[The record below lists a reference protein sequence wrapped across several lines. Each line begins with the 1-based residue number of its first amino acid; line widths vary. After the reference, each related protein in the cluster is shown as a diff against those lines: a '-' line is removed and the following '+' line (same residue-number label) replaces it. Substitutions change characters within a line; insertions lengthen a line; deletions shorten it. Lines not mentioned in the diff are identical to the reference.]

1 MSRPIPESIWDR
13 KPADCRRALLT
24 ASALAD
30 GEESPRSALQLHRH
44 LQNCHPCSCQVQEMG
59 RLLTALTDLTEMT
72 VEPGIE
78 SDPATAEH
86 LLARIRDRLPL
97 DPRPVSSRRRNHHLR
112 LVSILLGA
120 GTLFLGLGRSAAWL
134 TEKSIPP
141 DWVFPLPRILFE
153 KALETLTVLARVA
166 AESLG
171 WLLFNPPEMP
181 LPIPGPVLG
190 TSLLSIF
197 FGLLLPCIALLAM
210 MTHLFWRDIVACL
223 GAPERRRV

>member
-1 MSRPIPESIWDR
+1 MSRPIPESIWER

-44 LQNCHPCSCQVQEMG
+44 LQNCHPCSCRIQEMD
-59 RLLTALTDLTEMT
+59 LILTALTEMN

-86 LLARIRDRLPL
+86 LLARIQDRLPL
-97 DPRPVSSRRRNHHLR
+97 DPRPVSSRRRSHHLR
-112 LVSILLGA
+112 LIGILLGV
-120 GTLFLGLGRSAAWL
+120 GTLCLGLGRGAAWL
-134 TEKSIPP
+134 TERSIPQ
-141 DWVFPLPRILFE
+141 DWVFPLPGVLFE
-153 KALETLTVLARVA
+153 KALETLAILARVA

-171 WLLFNPPEMP
+171 WLLFHPLEMP

-190 TSLLSIF
+190 TSLWSIF
-197 FGLLLPCIALLAM
+197 FGLLLPCLALVAM
-210 MTHLFWRDIVACL
+210 MTHLFWRNVVACL
-223 GAPERRRV
+223 GIHEQRRV